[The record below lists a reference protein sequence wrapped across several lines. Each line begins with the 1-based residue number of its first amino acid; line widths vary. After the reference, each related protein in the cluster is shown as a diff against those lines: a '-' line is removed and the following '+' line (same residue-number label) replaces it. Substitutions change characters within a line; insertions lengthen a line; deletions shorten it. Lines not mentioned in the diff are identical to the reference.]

1 MSQFL
6 SWADFLS
13 FFHPSRQL
21 LLLFLPIT
29 SFILNYFFFYQNSI
43 IFLKKKNIIIWIDPL
58 TRKLTLQ
65 STSRA
70 LDHLDLQIEFHNYDL
85 KNIIVI
91 VQSSPLFCDG
101 KGTRVSAWDC
111 SVILQVSVR
120 KTKLFCSKDF
130 SNFLANSISRIS
142 GFALTKDLGKF
153 LGLNCSVP
161 KTKLFCSKDV
171 SNFLENTG
179 SYYGE
184 YAAKAVV
191 PEDQLDMAVAD
202 MVENNQWNGNHLLT
216 FFHW

>member
-1 MSQFL
+1 M
-6 SWADFLS
+6 
-13 FFHPSRQL
+13 
-21 LLLFLPIT
+21 
-29 SFILNYFFFYQNSI
+29 
-43 IFLKKKNIIIWIDPL
+43 
-58 TRKLTLQ
+58 
-65 STSRA
+65 
-70 LDHLDLQIEFHNYDL
+70 
-85 KNIIVI
+85 
-91 VQSSPLFCDG
+91 
-101 KGTRVSAWDC
+101 
-111 SVILQVSVR
+111 ILQVSVR

-142 GFALTKDLGKF
+142 GSALTKDLGKF

-202 MVENNQWNGNHLLT
+202 MVENSRWKWESFAHLLPPIMAAASFPAPARIPDMAMEGCRENHPLYIYT
-216 FFHW
+216 NLKPHFVVKLLLFSFT